1 MRFTKMQGLGND
13 YIYLDCTKERPENA
27 HELARRISDRHFGV
41 GSDGL
46 ICVCPSRSADFR
58 MEMYNADGTQGEM
71 CGNGIRCMGKY
82 VYDRGMTNKTDLTIE
97 TPGGVR
103 TLRLQVGKGQVVS
116 ATVDMGAPVL
126 EPGRIPV
133 VARGSRFIGKQ
144 LHVRGRSYEVTCVSM
159 GLSLIHI

>member
-116 ATVDMGAPVL
+116 A
-126 EPGRIPV
+126 
-133 VARGSRFIGKQ
+133 
-144 LHVRGRSYEVTCVSM
+144 
-159 GLSLIHI
+159 LSLIHISSSLLLILLHIIKECRAFVKKKSGK